1 MKVVVYSYL
10 LDGHIQ
16 HLYVAEDID
25 RTLLPPHIKGIIDA
39 RTGIA
44 CSESA
49 IAKLGV
55 NALEK
60 FREEGYL
67 EQNLYFKN
75 FGIMF

>member
-10 LDGHIQ
+10 LDGHLQ
-16 HLYVAEDID
+16 HLYVDEDID

-49 IAKLGV
+49 IAKFGI
-55 NALEK
+55 NAVEK

-67 EQNLYFKN
+67 EQNLYFKE
-75 FGIMF
+75 FGVVF